1 MFEDEEND
9 SAVTW
14 TFARTD
20 INGVTTTSSFTADKW
35 PFALQQFVNFLKG
48 SGYGVDSKSIGINGN
63 KHLPEID
70 DIEVDHGWYGAM
82 FYPEG
87 NQKQKQINLFNFK
100 FGGND

>member
-1 MFEDEEND
+1 MFEDEEPEG
-9 SAVTW
+9 ATQW
-14 TFARTD
+14 TFMRTD
-20 INGVTTTSSFTADKW
+20 IDGVTTTTSFTADTW

-48 SGYGVDSKSIGINGN
+48 GGYGIDNNSIGIKGN

-82 FYPEG
+82 FYPKETSERD
-87 NQKQKQINLFNFK
+87 QIDSCNFK

>member
-1 MFEDEEND
+1 MFEDED
-9 SAVTW
+9 GSAITW

-20 INGVTTTSSFTADKW
+20 SDGVTTTSSFTAGSW

-48 SGYGVDSKSIGINGN
+48 SGYGIDNKSIGINGN

-70 DIEVDHGWYGAM
+70 DLEVDHGWLGAM
-82 FYPEG
+82 FYPKETSERE
-87 NQKQKQINLFNFK
+87 QVDLLNFK